1 MRRFMPTN
9 IVLDKLRAR
18 RGLKWGVPA
27 MLFAVIHFY
36 LAALMSVLIDDVA
49 SKWLYIVMLMFIWNA
64 FTFLIRGPASLL
76 MLARVRLAEHR
87 LRRADAQSQQ
97 QYATV

>member
-36 LAALMSVLIDDVA
+36 LAALMSGTA
-49 SKWLYIVMLMFIWNA
+49 
-64 FTFLIRGPASLL
+64 
-76 MLARVRLAEHR
+76 ARIG
-87 LRRADAQSQQ
+87 DI
-97 QYATV
+97 